1 MDQDVVA
8 ARILK
13 DTARST
19 ECEVV
24 RILEHHNKRFVGVVK
39 KDRDRFYFLSDKDL
53 AGRRISVSNYDEFP
67 LVHDSK
73 VLVEID
79 SYGRELR
86 GHITKV
92 LGYKYDP
99 GIDILSLLLE
109 NDIYTEFSEDT
120 LEEIKSVPSSLDD
133 L

>member
-1 MDQDVVA
+1 MPGDERDRYHLAEELGYFQGVLRVNPKGFGFIDLDDISYYVAKENLHLGMDQDVVA

-53 AGRRISVSNYDEFP
+53 AGRRILSAIMMSFRWFMIP
-67 LVHDSK
+67 K
-73 VLVEID
+73 
-79 SYGRELR
+79 
-86 GHITKV
+86 
-92 LGYKYDP
+92 
-99 GIDILSLLLE
+99 SLLRSIRMAE
-109 NDIYTEFSEDT
+109 N
-120 LEEIKSVPSSLDD
+120 
-133 L
+133 